1 MDKENYSGQ
10 NLINLNKILKF
21 NGKNNTK
28 LGLEVFNLFAN
39 NKTPM
44 SAGEIHKKIK
54 LKADLSSIYRILKK
68 FLELNLITEEM
79 IGRESYYFI
88 AEKHHHHIIC
98 KKCGHIECIPCNTDF
113 SWISNFTNVTH
124 NLTLKGLCNACSKTK

>member
-1 MDKENYSGQ
+1 MHKENYSGK
-10 NLINLNKILKF
+10 NHFNLNELLKF

-68 FLELNLITEEM
+68 FRGLNLLTEEI
-79 IGRESYYFI
+79 IGREGYYFI

-98 KKCGHIECIPCNTDF
+98 KKCGRIECIPCNIDF
-113 SWISNFTNVTH
+113 SRINNFTNITH
-124 NLTLKGLCNACSKTK
+124 NITLEGLCNECSKTK